1 MIRKI
6 FTVLLSALCIG
17 CTVGARA
24 ACSGSETE
32 LEGEYETNYHR
43 VFADECDSSMTIDG
57 RLDED
62 VWQNKNYLTNVCSV
76 PDLNNDATVRYTVH
90 MTEKG
95 LYVGSYV
102 DDTTFYYNRVYSNS
116 NSNWKIYIA
125 PVGETVNN
133 QAYVKTFQIDYG
145 SIRSAQGARVS
156 SAVWV
161 DGELNSGNT
170 VGASMEMFLTWD
182 QLNIDV
188 SGYENGYPDQIKMY
202 ATYTIILDSTGSTS
216 RVLSTAFTSPSKP
229 SMYYLFDNTGYLN
242 TDKEGAVLGD
252 APTGYTKT
260 AGWDIGKEDSVESV
274 SDNVQIIWFRNAY
287 SASWAAEVRITPVD
301 DINDAGPKVGM
312 IALRDTNNFR
322 AFLLNAA
329 DSNLVE
335 SGEGRN
341 FESCHMYGLTYYPS
355 YTWTMTAL
363 GVDSS
368 VDMDA
373 YEDGCIMKVVKDGE
387 NLYYFI
393 NGTFVYSEVC
403 SYINGSVY
411 AGLISIGFDAI
422 FTDYRFT
429 DYSADAQ
436 GLAQELTGMARL
448 SVENGV
454 GGTAQTDTIAVKT
467 GESATLRL
475 NVWQGYEIAS
485 VTANGADITQ
495 ALREDADGNNVYLA
509 DGSCT
514 IGNIAQDTVFAVSY
528 QPLAQSKQ
536 VMLAIRD
543 EEGNVLAGRAIVYSE
558 TDPLLRYEV
567 SVGASGS
574 RCILP
579 SDRGALRI
587 IVITSSSGTLLS
599 SLDMQQDAYTFTVG
613 DPLIGG
619 DYDYGTYSVSSSRNG
634 WDYMFQSE
642 GTVYADETAN
652 ASYAYF
658 GAHFDDTA
666 VIKMTID
673 KSESA
678 EQWLFAGIVMSN
690 ADGRAELGM
699 LSNHLTKYVSGTRTD
714 IAQRIFTNSLAG
726 TQAASVTLVF
736 VRSEGK
742 IRVYEEVDGTA
753 EFRYELDDLLTGD
766 AAYGLTVRANAA
778 VSVEFTGLSILTG
791 AEAAAEIEEN
801 YTPEPPV
808 DTTFIGGSYTF
819 GEYAVDSAQSGWDYS
834 QATSD
839 QIVTATQAANAT
851 YAYFANSYDDTAVIK
866 MTIDKAASAEEYMF
880 AGIVL
885 SNASGK
891 TEIGVLSNHLT
902 EYTNAGE
909 RNDLQQGL
917 FTNSLAGTAERTITL
932 VFVRIGAILRVYEEV
947 DGVEILRYEGEDLM
961 TGDTAYG
968 LTIRAG
974 KAVTVTFSELSILT
988 GAEAEAEIEDNYT
1001 PEEAFF
1007 GDVGSGITV
1016 SEGEGNISAQFAAI
1030 SSGAAA
1036 YFAQAGTAP
1045 HSAVVEVTID
1055 SANTAWATIGF
1066 VMKSGENE
1074 AYFGLYANRFRV
1086 LLNGTPSYEN
1096 NTAVFDARAHMAMTD
1111 VKIKMFRSGETI
1123 YILEDSGSGY
1133 AVKVEMDFSEM
1144 FGERYSAEL
1153 FDGETSYG
1161 VGVRGTNGQV
1171 TFSAIRYLVGDEAAA
1186 EIKASLPFFGASA
1199 NATVSEE
1206 NKSVTIP
1213 AISSG
1218 YAYADFAET
1227 DSTQKA
1233 VIILT
1238 VNYSG
1243 NGWPVIGFTMASGDN
1258 KVYMG
1263 IYATRLRTE
1272 LNGSDK
1278 SCEQS
1283 GVFTA
1288 DTRNGLADVQIML
1301 IRNGNMLSFL
1311 EEIDGVWQ
1319 VKKTDTF
1326 ANLFHA
1332 ETYSDGMFGGEVTY
1346 GVGVRGTSGEA
1357 TIAVID
1363 YKTGDA
1369 AQTLIDQYLPDD
1381 PQTAN

>member
-17 CTVGARA
+17 CTVGALA
-24 ACSGSETE
+24 ACSGSETA

-57 RLDED
+57 KLDED
-62 VWQNKNYLTNVCSV
+62 VWQNKSYLTNVCSV
-76 PDLNNDATVRYTVH
+76 PGLNNDATVRYTVH

-95 LYVGSYV
+95 LYVGSSV

-170 VGASMEMFLTWD
+170 SGASMEMFLAWD

-188 SGYENGYPDQIKMY
+188 SGYKNGYPDQIKMY
-202 ATYTIILDSTGSTS
+202 ATYTIVLDSTGSTS

-229 SMYYLFDNTGYLN
+229 SMYYLFDNSGYLN

-252 APTGYTKT
+252 APTGYAKT

-287 SASWAAEVRITPVD
+287 SASWAAEVKITPVD
-301 DINDAGPKVGM
+301 DINDPGPKVGM

-373 YEDGCIMKVVKDGE
+373 YDDGCIMKVVKDGE
-387 NLYYFI
+387 KMYYFI

-411 AGLISIGFDAI
+411 AGLISVGFDAV
-422 FTDYRFT
+422 FSDYRFT
-429 DYSADAQ
+429 DYSGDAQ
-436 GLAQELTGMARL
+436 GLAQELAGMARL

-454 GGTAQTDTIAVKT
+454 GGTAQTDTIAVRT

-475 NVWQGYEIAS
+475 NVWQGYELSS
-485 VTANGADITQ
+485 VTANGTDITQ
-495 ALREDADGNNVYLA
+495 ALREGADDNRSYLT
-509 DGSCT
+509 DGSCV
-514 IGNIAQDTVFAVSY
+514 IGNITQDTTFAVNY
-528 QPLAQSKQ
+528 EPLAQSKQ
-536 VMLAIRD
+536 VMLTIRD
-543 EEGNVLAGRAIVYSE
+543 EESNPLAGRAIVYSE
-558 TDPLLRYEV
+558 SDPLLRYEV
-567 SVGASGS
+567 SVGASAS
-574 RCILP
+574 RCVLP

-587 IVITSSSGTLLS
+587 IVITNSSGTLLS
-599 SLDMQQDAYTFTVG
+599 TLDMQQDAYTFAVG

-652 ASYAYF
+652 GTYAYF

-666 VIKMTID
+666 VIRMTIN

-699 LSNHLTKYVSGTRTD
+699 LSSHLTKYVSGTRTD
-714 IAQRIFTNSLAG
+714 IAQRIFSNSLAG

-736 VRSEGK
+736 VRREGK
-742 IRVYEEVDGTA
+742 IRVYEEVGGTA

-766 AAYGLTVRANAA
+766 AAYGLAVRANAA
-778 VSVEFTGLSILTG
+778 VDVEFSELSILTG
-791 AEAAAEIEEN
+791 AEAEAEIEEN

-808 DTTFIGGSYTF
+808 DTAFIGGNYTF
-819 GEYAVDSAQSGWDYS
+819 DEYSVESAQSGWDYS

-839 QIVTATQAANAT
+839 KIVTATQAANAT
-851 YAYFANSYDDTAVIK
+851 YAYFADSYDDTAVIK
-866 MTIDKAASAEEYMF
+866 MSIGKAASTEDWLF

-891 TEIGVLSNHLT
+891 TEIGVMSNGLRK
-902 EYTNAGE
+902 YDANGE
-909 RNDLQQGL
+909 QSVLQNDI
-917 FTNSLAGTAERTITL
+917 FENSLYGTEEKAITL
-932 VFVRIGAILRVYEEV
+932 VFVRIGGVLRVYEEV
-947 DGVEILRYEGEDLM
+947 GGVETLRYEGEDLM
-961 TGDTAYG
+961 ADATAYG

-974 KAVTVTFSELSILT
+974 KAVAVTFSELSILT
-988 GAEAEAEIEDNYT
+988 GTDAEREIAEKYT

-1007 GDVGSGITV
+1007 GDVGSGVTV
-1016 SEGEGNISAQFAAI
+1016 SESEGDISAQFAAI
-1030 SSGAAA
+1030 GSGAAA
-1036 YFAQAGTAP
+1036 YFAQTGTAP
-1045 HSAVVEVTID
+1045 HSAVAEVTID

-1086 LLNGTPSYEN
+1086 LLNGTPTYEN

-1111 VKIKMFRSGETI
+1111 VRIKMFRSGETI
-1123 YILEDSGSGY
+1123 CILEDSGSGY

-1144 FGERYSAEL
+1144 FGASYVTGM

-1161 VGVRGTNGQV
+1161 VGVRATNGQV
-1171 TFSAIRYLVGDEAAA
+1171 TFSSIRYLVGDEAAA
-1186 EIKASLPFFGASA
+1186 EIEMSLPFFGASA
-1199 NATVSEE
+1199 NVTVSEE
-1206 NKSVTIP
+1206 NQSVTIP
-1213 AISSG
+1213 AVSSG

-1233 VIILT
+1233 VILLT

-1243 NGWPVIGFTMASGDN
+1243 NGWTVIGFTMASGGN
-1258 KVYMG
+1258 KAYMG

-1278 SCEQS
+1278 SREQS

-1301 IRNGNMLSFL
+1301 IRSGNTLSFL
-1311 EEIDGVWQ
+1311 EKIDGIWQ

-1332 ETYSDGMFGGEVTY
+1332 ESYSDGMFDGEVTY
-1346 GVGVRGTSGEA
+1346 GVGVRATNGEA
-1357 TIAVID
+1357 TIAVND

-1369 AQTLIDQYLPDD
+1369 AQTFIDQYLPED